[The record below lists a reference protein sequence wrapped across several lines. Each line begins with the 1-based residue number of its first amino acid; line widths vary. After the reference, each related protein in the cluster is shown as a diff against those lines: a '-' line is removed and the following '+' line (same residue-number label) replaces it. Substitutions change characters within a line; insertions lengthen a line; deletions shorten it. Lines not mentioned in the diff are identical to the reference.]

1 MRNGPTEKHK
11 KVAKI
16 LMEGEDNF
24 GLAMRKAGYSETY
37 SKNPQQLKEKVG
49 FQEAMA
55 AYGLT
60 DELVVSSLVEDIK
73 AKPQHRVEELRLGAK
88 MLKLTGEDTPV
99 GNTAIQINIGDDRKE
114 FA

>member
-1 MRNGPTEKHK
+1 MRNGSTEKQK

-37 SKNPQQLKEKVG
+37 SHNPQDLKKRVG
-49 FQEAMA
+49 FQEAVE

-60 DELVVSSLVEDIK
+60 NELVVSSLVEDIK

-88 MLKLTGEDTPV
+88 MLKLTGEDTPT
-99 GNTAIQINIGDDRKE
+99 GNTAIQINIGDDREKY
-114 FA
+114 A